1 MTLMKRLL
9 LFSIAIILILCSCNY
24 NNETR
29 QKLVLA
35 DTLLYHTKNDSAM
48 KILKSISV
56 ENLKDESNRAY
67 YNLLMTQANH
77 VLYMSPMP
85 DSIINRC
92 IEYYTKHYDA
102 EKLAKA
108 YYYNGIILTN
118 KNNYQKAIN
127 SLKRGEPHAKK
138 SKNKVLIHHIAEN
151 LSFINLEIGNLNTA
165 LTYAHIALNK
175 ASEMKRESWIAE
187 DSYRMSAIFGA
198 KAMQD
203 SSNFYMNKALKYAAS
218 LQKQLRSDFY
228 ANVSAYYYNINKLD
242 SAEKYILMSIK
253 AKPTARAEF
262 ILGVIYMEK
271 GRKAEAWRLYE
282 KAVADG
288 DFDIKAEV
296 LAWMSDIKKEQGEY
310 KEAMKLAERS
320 KAAEDS
326 MKAIQRTEDMLALQK
341 SIEKEEAVKNAG
353 QWMPAAAAA
362 IAALAIIIIAAAVYH
377 RKKMSRARNLME
389 EDREKI
395 EMYTQQ
401 MESMAAS
408 GKDREKEIK
417 KLKKKIEDIRKH
429 EAETVSRGKRLHKEI
444 ADGGTTVKWSKD
456 DFEAFIEYFRI
467 EYAEK
472 AREAESRYGKLTT
485 NSLFALSLITIG
497 FSDKDIQRIMAITP
511 GALRTIKYRLKK
523 QIRIEN

>member
-1 MTLMKRLL
+1 MKRLL

-24 NNETR
+24 NRETR
-29 QKLVLA
+29 KKLVLA
-35 DTLLYHTKNDSAM
+35 DTLLYQTKNDSAM
-48 KILKSISV
+48 KVLKSINA
-56 ENLKDESNRAY
+56 EDLKDESDKAY
-67 YNLLMTQANH
+67 YKLLTTQAQL
-77 VLYMSPMP
+77 VLYQRPIP
-85 DSIINRC
+85 DSTLNEC
-92 IEYYTKHYDA
+92 IKFYTKHYDA

-108 YYYNGIILTN
+108 YYYNGAILS
-118 KNNYQKAIN
+118 KVRKIKKAIKL
-127 SLKRGEPHAKK
+127 LKAGEVHAKK
-138 SKNKVLIHHIAEN
+138 SKSLILIHHIEEQ
-151 LSFINLEIGNLNTA
+151 LSIVNAKTGNFNT
-165 LTYAHIALNK
+165 
-175 ASEMKRESWIAE
+175 
-187 DSYRMSAIFGA
+187 
-198 KAMQD
+198 
-203 SSNFYMNKALKYAAS
+203 ALKYANTA
-218 LQKQLRSDFY
+218 LQHSKKLNRKSWIIEDMNRLAAIYDELGILDSSDYYITGALNYTKFLSKPLKADFY
-228 ANVSAYYYNINKLD
+228 ANAGAYYYNSNKLD

-253 AKPTARAEF
+253 AKPTARANY

-271 GRKAEAWRLYE
+271 GRKAEAWKLCE
-282 KAVADG
+282 KAAADG

-296 LAWMSDIKKEQGEY
+296 LAWMSDVKKEQGEY
-310 KEAMKLAERS
+310 KEAMELAERS

-326 MKAIQRTEDMLALQK
+326 MKARQQTENMLALQED
-341 SIEKEEAVKNAG
+341 IEKDEAVKNAG

-444 ADGGTTVKWSKD
+444 AEGGTTVKWSKD

-472 AREAESRYGKLTT
+472 AREAEGKYGKLTT

-523 QIRIEN
+523 QVRIENG

>member
-1 MTLMKRLL
+1 MTYMKKFL
-9 LFSIAIILILCSCNY
+9 LFSITIIFIFCCCNN
-24 NNETR
+24 NNETH
-29 QKLVLA
+29 KKITLA
-35 DTLLYHTKNDSAM
+35 DNLLYETKYDSAM
-48 KILKSISV
+48 KVLKSIYA
-56 ENLKDESNRAY
+56 ENLKDESDRAY
-67 YNLLMTQANH
+67 YNLLMTQARH
-77 VLYMSPMP
+77 VLYMTPMP
-85 DSIINRC
+85 DSIINGC
-92 IEYYTKHYDA
+92 IEYYTKHYNA
-102 EKLAKA
+102 EQLAKS
-108 YYYNGIILTN
+108 YYYKGAILRNKDKIKEAILTLKASEIHARKSDN
-118 KNNYQKAIN
+118 KA
-127 SLKRGEPHAKK
+127 L
-138 SKNKVLIHHIAEN
+138 LHHIAEQIA
-151 LSFINLEIGNLNTA
+151 FINMKADNLNTA
-165 LTYAHIALNK
+165 LKYEYIALQNSRLTGNK
-175 ASEMKRESWIAE
+175 AWIVE
-187 DSYRMSAIFGA
+187 DLFQMAAIFNN
-198 KAMQD
+198 KDMDD
-203 SSNFYMNKALKYAAS
+203 SCEHYMREALKYTSYLHKELKA
-218 LQKQLRSDFY
+218 DFY
-228 ANVSAYYYNINKLD
+228 ANAGAYYYNSNKPD

-262 ILGVIYMEK
+262 ILGVIYMDK
-271 GRKAEAWRLYE
+271 GLKAEAWKLCE

-296 LAWMSDIKKEQGEY
+296 LAWMSDVKKEQGEY

-326 MKAIQRTEDMLALQK
+326 MKARQQTEDMLALQK

-353 QWMPAAAAA
+353 QWMPAAATA

-472 AREAESRYGKLTT
+472 AREAEGRYGKLTT

-523 QIRIEN
+523 QIKMVN

>member
-1 MTLMKRLL
+1 MKRLL
-9 LFSIAIILILCSCNY
+9 LFSIAIIFILCSCNY
-24 NNETR
+24 NNEIHK
-29 QKLVLA
+29 KLVLA

-48 KILKSISV
+48 KVLKSINA
-56 ENLKDESNRAY
+56 ENLKDESDKAY
-67 YNLLMTQANH
+67 YKLLTTQAKF
-77 VLYMSPMP
+77 VVYQSPIP
-85 DSIINRC
+85 DSTLNEC
-92 IEYYTKHYDA
+92 IRFYTKHYDA

-108 YYYNGIILTN
+108 YYYKGAMLRDNN
-118 KNNYQKAIN
+118 KIKEAIVL
-127 SLKRGEPHAKK
+127 LKRGETHAKK
-138 SKNKVLIHHIAEN
+138 SNNKILLHHIAEQ
-151 LSFINLEIGNLNTA
+151 LSLINIKTGNLNTA
-165 LTYAHIALNK
+165 LKYEYIALQNSKLTGNK
-175 ASEMKRESWIAE
+175 AWILEDMFQMATIFDNKNIDDSCEHYMRE
-187 DSYRMSAIFGA
+187 
-198 KAMQD
+198 
-203 SSNFYMNKALKYAAS
+203 ALKYTKY
-218 LQKQLRSDFY
+218 LHKKLRSNFF
-228 ANVSAYYYNINKLD
+228 ANVSAFYYNTNKID

-253 AKPTARAEF
+253 AKPTTKANY

-271 GRKAEAWRLYE
+271 GRKAEAWKLCE

-288 DFDIKAEV
+288 DFNIKAEV

-310 KEAMKLAERS
+310 KEAMELAERS

-326 MKAIQRTEDMLALQK
+326 MKARQQTEDMLALQK

-353 QWMPAAAAA
+353 QWMPAAATA

-523 QIRIEN
+523 QVRIENG

>member
-1 MTLMKRLL
+1 MLFFAFLGV
-9 LFSIAIILILCSCNY
+9 LFSKKGNNAEAITAL
-24 NNETR
+24 
-29 QKLVLA
+29 
-35 DTLLYHTKNDSAM
+35 KNGE
-48 KILKSISV
+48 IF
-56 ENLKDESNRAY
+56 
-67 YNLLMTQANH
+67 
-77 VLYMSPMP
+77 
-85 DSIINRC
+85 
-92 IEYYTKHYDA
+92 
-102 EKLAKA
+102 AKKA
-108 YYYNGIILTN
+108 KN
-118 KNNYQKAIN
+118 KNA
-127 SLKRGEPHAKK
+127 
-138 SKNKVLIHHIAEN
+138 IHHIAE
-151 LSFINLEIGNLNTA
+151 LLAFINLKNGNYNTA
-165 LTYAHIALNK
+165 LKYAHIALNNSIATNNK
-175 ASEMKRESWIAE
+175 SWIVE
-187 DSYRMSAIFGA
+187 DLNRISAIFAGQS
-198 KAMQD
+198 KAD
-203 SSNFYMNKALKYAAS
+203 SSDYYMNEALKKTKDLPQKLKVEFYTNAS
-218 LQKQLRSDFY
+218 I
-228 ANVSAYYYNINKLD
+228 YYFNTNKL
-242 SAEKYILMSIK
+242 AESKKYALKSLNIQQSE
-253 AKPTARAEF
+253 RAQT
-262 ILGVIYMEK
+262 ILGAIYYSEGETERALDLLK
-271 GRKAEAWRLYE
+271 KSASSNNLEHKAEALS
-282 KAVADG
+282 
-288 DFDIKAEV
+288 
-296 LAWMSDIKKEQGEY
+296 LMSDIKKEQGEY

-326 MKAIQRTEDMLALQK
+326 MKARQQTEDMLALQK

-353 QWMPAAAAA
+353 QWMPAAATA

-444 ADGGTTVKWSKD
+444 AEGGTTVKWSKD

-472 AREAESRYGKLTT
+472 AREAEGRYGKLTT

-523 QIRIEN
+523 QIKIEN

>member
-1 MTLMKRLL
+1 MKRLL

-35 DTLLYHTKNDSAM
+35 DTLLYQTKNDSAM
-48 KILKSISV
+48 EVLKSINAEV
-56 ENLKDESNRAY
+56 LKDESDKAY
-67 YNLLMTQANH
+67 YNLLMTQTRH
-77 VLYMSPMP
+77 VLYMTPMP
-85 DSIINRC
+85 DSIINGC

-102 EKLAKA
+102 EQLAKS
-108 YYYNGIILTN
+108 YYYKGAILRNKDKIKEAILTL
-118 KNNYQKAIN
+118 KA
-127 SLKRGEPHAKK
+127 GEIHARK
-138 SKNKVLIHHIAEN
+138 SDNKVLLHHIAEQIA
-151 LSFINLEIGNLNTA
+151 FINMKADNLNTA
-165 LTYAHIALNK
+165 LKYEYIALQNSKLTGNK
-175 ASEMKRESWIAE
+175 AWILEDMFQMATIFDNKNIDDSCEHYMRE
-187 DSYRMSAIFGA
+187 
-198 KAMQD
+198 
-203 SSNFYMNKALKYAAS
+203 ALKYTKY
-218 LQKQLRSDFY
+218 LHKKLRSNFY
-228 ANVSAYYYNINKLD
+228 ANVSAFYYNTNKID

-253 AKPTARAEF
+253 AKPTTKANY

-271 GRKAEAWRLYE
+271 GRKAEAWKLCE

-288 DFDIKAEV
+288 DFNIKAEV

-310 KEAMKLAERS
+310 KEAMELAERS

-326 MKAIQRTEDMLALQK
+326 MKARQQTENMLALQEN
-341 SIEKEEAVKNAG
+341 IEKEEAVKNAG

-395 EMYTQQ
+395 DLYTQQ
-401 MESMAAS
+401 LESMAVS
-408 GKDREKEIK
+408 GKDKEKEIK

-429 EAETVSRGKRLHKEI
+429 EAETVSRGKMLHKEI

-523 QIRIEN
+523 QVRIENG

>member
-1 MTLMKRLL
+1 MKRLL
-9 LFSIAIILILCSCNY
+9 LFSIAIIFILCSCNY
-24 NNETR
+24 NSETHK
-29 QKLVLA
+29 KLVLA

-48 KILKSISV
+48 KVLKSINA

-67 YNLLMTQANH
+67 YNLLMTQTRH
-77 VLYMSPMP
+77 VLYMTPMP
-85 DSIINRC
+85 DSIINGC
-92 IEYYTKHYDA
+92 IEYYTKQYDA

-108 YYYNGIILTN
+108 YYYKGAIFYEKGNNAEAITALKNGEIFAKKAKN
-118 KNNYQKAIN
+118 KNA
-127 SLKRGEPHAKK
+127 
-138 SKNKVLIHHIAEN
+138 IHHIAE
-151 LSFINLEIGNLNTA
+151 LLAFINLKNGNYNTA
-165 LTYAHIALNK
+165 LKYAHIALNNSIATNNK
-175 ASEMKRESWIAE
+175 SWIVE
-187 DSYRMSAIFGA
+187 DLNRISAIFAGQS
-198 KAMQD
+198 KAD
-203 SSNFYMNKALKYAAS
+203 SSDYYMNEALKKTKDLPQKLKVEFYTNAS
-218 LQKQLRSDFY
+218 I
-228 ANVSAYYYNINKLD
+228 YYFNTNKL
-242 SAEKYILMSIK
+242 AESKKYALKSLNIQQSE
-253 AKPTARAEF
+253 RAQT
-262 ILGVIYMEK
+262 ILGAIYYSEGETERALDLLK
-271 GRKAEAWRLYE
+271 KSASSNNLEHKVEALS
-282 KAVADG
+282 
-288 DFDIKAEV
+288 
-296 LAWMSDIKKEQGEY
+296 LMSDIKKEQGEY
-310 KEAMKLAERS
+310 KEAMELAERS

-326 MKAIQRTEDMLALQK
+326 MKARQQTEDMLALQK

-353 QWMPAAAAA
+353 QWMPAAATA

-472 AREAESRYGKLTT
+472 AREAEGRYGKLTT

-523 QIRIEN
+523 QVRIENG

>member
-1 MTLMKRLL
+1 MK
-9 LFSIAIILILCSCNY
+9 
-24 NNETR
+24 
-29 QKLVLA
+29 A
-35 DTLLYHTKNDSAM
+35 D
-48 KILKSISV
+48 
-56 ENLKDESNRAY
+56 
-67 YNLLMTQANH
+67 
-77 VLYMSPMP
+77 
-85 DSIINRC
+85 
-92 IEYYTKHYDA
+92 
-102 EKLAKA
+102 
-108 YYYNGIILTN
+108 
-118 KNNYQKAIN
+118 
-127 SLKRGEPHAKK
+127 
-138 SKNKVLIHHIAEN
+138 
-151 LSFINLEIGNLNTA
+151 NLNTA
-165 LTYAHIALNK
+165 LKYEYIALQNSKLTGNK
-175 ASEMKRESWIAE
+175 AWIVEDLFQMATIFNNKDMDDSCEHYMRE
-187 DSYRMSAIFGA
+187 
-198 KAMQD
+198 
-203 SSNFYMNKALKYAAS
+203 ALKYTCYLHKELKA
-218 LQKQLRSDFY
+218 DFY
-228 ANVSAYYYNINKLD
+228 ANAGAYYYNSNKPD

-262 ILGVIYMEK
+262 ILGVIYMDK
-271 GRKAEAWRLYE
+271 GLKAEAWKLCE

-288 DFDIKAEV
+288 EFDIKAEV

-310 KEAMKLAERS
+310 KEAMELAERS
-320 KAAEDS
+320 KAAIDS
-326 MKAIQRTEDMLALQK
+326 LKARQHTEDMLALQEN
-341 SIEKEEAVKNAG
+341 IEKDEAVKNAG

-395 EMYTQQ
+395 DLYTQQ
-401 MESMAAS
+401 LESMAVS

-429 EAETVSRGKRLHKEI
+429 EAETVSRGKMLHKEI
-444 ADGGTTVKWSKD
+444 AEGGTTVKWSKD

-523 QIRIEN
+523 QIKMVN

>member
-1 MTLMKRLL
+1 MNRLA
-9 LFSIAIILILCSCNY
+9 AIYDELGIL
-24 NNETR
+24 
-29 QKLVLA
+29 
-35 DTLLYHTKNDSAM
+35 DS
-48 KILKSISV
+48 S
-56 ENLKDESNRAY
+56 DY
-67 YNLLMTQANH
+67 YITGALN
-77 VLYMSPMP
+77 
-85 DSIINRC
+85 
-92 IEYYTKHYDA
+92 YTKFLSKPLKADFYA
-102 EKLAKA
+102 NAGA
-108 YYYNGIILTN
+108 YYYN
-118 KNNYQKAIN
+118 
-127 SLKRGEPHAKK
+127 S
-138 SKNKVLIHHIAEN
+138 
-151 LSFINLEIGNLNTA
+151 
-165 LTYAHIALNK
+165 
-175 ASEMKRESWIAE
+175 
-187 DSYRMSAIFGA
+187 
-198 KAMQD
+198 
-203 SSNFYMNKALKYAAS
+203 
-218 LQKQLRSDFY
+218 
-228 ANVSAYYYNINKLD
+228 NKLD

-253 AKPTARAEF
+253 AKPTARANY

-271 GRKAEAWRLYE
+271 GRKAEAWKLCE
-282 KAVADG
+282 KAAADG

-296 LAWMSDIKKEQGEY
+296 LAWMSDVKKEQGEY
-310 KEAMKLAERS
+310 KEAMELAERS

-326 MKAIQRTEDMLALQK
+326 MKARQQTEDMLALQK

-353 QWMPAAAAA
+353 QWMPAAATA

>member
-1 MTLMKRLL
+1 MDLL
-9 LFSIAIILILCSCNY
+9 
-24 NNETR
+24 
-29 QKLVLA
+29 
-35 DTLLYHTKNDSAM
+35 
-48 KILKSISV
+48 
-56 ENLKDESNRAY
+56 
-67 YNLLMTQANH
+67 
-77 VLYMSPMP
+77 
-85 DSIINRC
+85 
-92 IEYYTKHYDA
+92 
-102 EKLAKA
+102 
-108 YYYNGIILTN
+108 
-118 KNNYQKAIN
+118 
-127 SLKRGEPHAKK
+127 KK
-138 SKNKVLIHHIAEN
+138 SASSN
-151 LSFINLEIGNLNTA
+151 NLE
-165 LTYAHIALNK
+165 H
-175 ASEMKRESWIAE
+175 
-187 DSYRMSAIFGA
+187 
-198 KAMQD
+198 
-203 SSNFYMNKALKYAAS
+203 
-218 LQKQLRSDFY
+218 
-228 ANVSAYYYNINKLD
+228 
-242 SAEKYILMSIK
+242 
-253 AKPTARAEF
+253 
-262 ILGVIYMEK
+262 
-271 GRKAEAWRLYE
+271 KAEALS
-282 KAVADG
+282 
-288 DFDIKAEV
+288 
-296 LAWMSDIKKEQGEY
+296 LMSDIKKEQGEY

-326 MKAIQRTEDMLALQK
+326 MKARQQTEDMLALQK

-497 FSDKDIQRIMAITP
+497 FNDKDIQRIMAITP

-523 QIRIEN
+523 QIKMVN

>member
-1 MTLMKRLL
+1 
-9 LFSIAIILILCSCNY
+9 
-24 NNETR
+24 
-29 QKLVLA
+29 
-35 DTLLYHTKNDSAM
+35 
-48 KILKSISV
+48 
-56 ENLKDESNRAY
+56 
-67 YNLLMTQANH
+67 
-77 VLYMSPMP
+77 
-85 DSIINRC
+85 
-92 IEYYTKHYDA
+92 
-102 EKLAKA
+102 
-108 YYYNGIILTN
+108 
-118 KNNYQKAIN
+118 
-127 SLKRGEPHAKK
+127 
-138 SKNKVLIHHIAEN
+138 
-151 LSFINLEIGNLNTA
+151 
-165 LTYAHIALNK
+165 
-175 ASEMKRESWIAE
+175 MKRESWIAE

-203 SSNFYMNKALKYAAS
+203 SSNFYMNEALKHATS

-228 ANVSAYYYNINKLD
+228 ANVSAYYYNMNKPD

-271 GRKAEAWRLYE
+271 RRKAEAWKLYE

-296 LAWMSDIKKEQGEY
+296 LAWMSDVKKEQGEY

-326 MKAIQRTEDMLALQK
+326 MKARQHTEDMLALQEN
-341 SIEKEEAVKNAG
+341 IEKDEAVKNAG
-353 QWMPAAAAA
+353 QWMPAAVAT
-362 IAALAIIIIAAAVYH
+362 IAAFAIIIIAAAVYH

-401 MESMAAS
+401 MDSMAAS
-408 GKDREKEIK
+408 GKDRDKEIK

-444 ADGGTTVKWSKD
+444 ADGGTTIKWSKD

-472 AREAESRYGKLTT
+472 AKEAESRYGKLTT

-497 FSDKDIQRIMAITP
+497 FSDKDIQRIMAVTP

-523 QIRIEN
+523 QIKMVN